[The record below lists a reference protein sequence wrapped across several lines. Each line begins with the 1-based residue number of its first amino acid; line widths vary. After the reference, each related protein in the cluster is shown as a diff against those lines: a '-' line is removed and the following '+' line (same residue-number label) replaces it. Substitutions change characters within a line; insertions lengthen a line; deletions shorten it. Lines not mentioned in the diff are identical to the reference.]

1 MKPTDLA
8 LIAGGAVLAL
18 GIGLGA
24 GGIARAPM
32 ERALAPH
39 PMVAVAGTSQFVAA
53 APMEASTPQPA
64 ALPAHWGPR
73 AEATPAAYAEE
84 TAPPEDAH
92 TRAKDT
98 NARTDAQDA
107 ANSPAAVRD
116 QAYARRDLGGAE
128 EVTPNYAPPPHYEW
142 PRRAVDPRRPP
153 PPPPYMSASPGDDR
167 GPPD

>member
-1 MKPTDLA
+1 MKPTELA

-32 ERALAPH
+32 ERALASH
-39 PMVAVAGTSQFVAA
+39 PMVAVPGTSQFVAA

-73 AEATPAAYAEE
+73 AEATPAAYAEAA
-84 TAPPEDAH
+84 APAEDSNLGARDASA
-92 TRAKDT
+92 RADP
-98 NARTDAQDA
+98 QDA
-107 ANSPAAVRD
+107 AYPPAAVRD

-128 EVTPNYAPPPHYEW
+128 EVTPNYRPPPRYDW
-142 PRRAVDPRRPP
+142 PGRYADPPRPP
-153 PPPPYMSASPGDDR
+153 PPPPYMVASPGDD
-167 GPPD
+167 GESPG